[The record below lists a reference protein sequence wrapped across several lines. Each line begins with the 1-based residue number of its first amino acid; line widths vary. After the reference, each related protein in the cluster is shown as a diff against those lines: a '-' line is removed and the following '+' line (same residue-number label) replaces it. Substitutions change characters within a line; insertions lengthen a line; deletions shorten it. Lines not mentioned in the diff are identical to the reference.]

1 MKLWDNKN
9 STNQKIIEFTVGN
22 DRSYDLHL
30 IKYDIKA
37 SISHAKMLY
46 KSNLLTEIECNK
58 ILVILK
64 KMLDE
69 ANAGKLKIENEFED
83 MHSKIEFLLI
93 KKLGDT
99 GKKIHT
105 ARSRNDQV
113 LVSIQLY
120 LINELTQIKKEV
132 KSLFDLLIILAK
144 KNKDA
149 IMPGY
154 THMKAAMPSS
164 FGLWFSAFAEI
175 LIDDIISLNSTIK
188 IVNQNTLGSAAG
200 YGTSFNID
208 RNFTTKDL
216 NFLTLKYNSLACQIS
231 RNKIEKNTFDTLG
244 NIAFTLSKISM
255 DICLYSGDEF
265 QFISFPDD
273 ITTGSSI
280 MPHKKNP
287 DVFEIIRGKCNNI
300 QNLSNSISLSSTN
313 LPSGYH
319 RDFQLNKG
327 KIIDAVIE
335 IKECIKILSYCLSK
349 IKVNKKILEKSN
361 YENIFSVELINEMV
375 MQGIPFRD
383 AYLKLKNKL
392 SEGKIKVPK
401 KVNYSHIGSI
411 GNLALDKIKLKMK
424 ENYLIS

>member
-1 MKLWDNKN
+1 MKLWDKN
-9 STNQKIIEFTVGN
+9 NSANEKIIEFTVGDDRLN
-22 DRSYDLHL
+22 DLYL
-30 IKYDIKA
+30 IKYDLKA

-46 KSNLLTEIECNK
+46 KTNLLSEIECNRIIN
-58 ILVILK
+58 ILNE
-64 KMLDE
+64 MLIE
-69 ANAGKLKIENEFED
+69 AESGELKIEKEFED
-83 MHSKIEFLLI
+83 MHSKIEYTLI
-93 KKLGDT
+93 SRLGDI

-120 LINELTQIKKEV
+120 LIDELNNIKTEV
-132 KSLFDLLIILAK
+132 KSLFDILINLAK
-144 KNKDA
+144 KNEKI
-149 IMPGY
+149 IMPGF

-164 FGLWFSAFAEI
+164 FGLWFSAYAET

-208 RNFTTKDL
+208 RDFTTKDL
-216 NFLTLKYNSLACQIS
+216 NFKTLKYNSLACQIS
-231 RNKIEKNTFDTLG
+231 RNKIEKNTFDAIG

-255 DICLYSGDEF
+255 DICLYLGDEF
-265 QFISFPDD
+265 QFISFPEN

-287 DVFEIIRGKCNNI
+287 DVFEIIRGKCNSI
-300 QNLSNSISLSSTN
+300 QNLSNSANLSSTN

-327 KIIDAVIE
+327 KIINAVND
-335 IKECIKILSYCLSK
+335 IKECIQILSYCLSK
-349 IKVNKKILEKSN
+349 ISVNKKILEKSN

-375 MQGIPFRD
+375 LKGMPFRD
-383 AYLKLKNKL
+383 AYLELKSKLK
-392 SEGKIKVPK
+392 SGDIKFPK
-401 KVNYSHIGSI
+401 TVNHSHIGSI
-411 GNLALDKIKLKMK
+411 GNLALDKIVLKMK
-424 ENYLIS
+424 DNY

>member
-1 MKLWDNKN
+1 MKLWDKN
-9 STNQKIIEFTVGN
+9 NSANEKIIEFTVGDDRLN
-22 DRSYDLHL
+22 DLYL
-30 IKYDIKA
+30 IKYDLKA

-46 KSNLLTEIECNK
+46 KSNLLSEIECDRIIN
-58 ILVILK
+58 ILNE
-64 KMLDE
+64 MLIE
-69 ANAGKLKIENEFED
+69 AESGELKIEKEFED
-83 MHSKIEFLLI
+83 MHSKIEYTLI
-93 KKLGDT
+93 SRLGDI

-120 LINELTQIKKEV
+120 LIDELNNIKTEV
-132 KSLFDLLIILAK
+132 KSLFDLLIKLAN
-144 KNKDA
+144 KNKDI

-164 FGLWFSAFAEI
+164 FGLWFSAYAET
-175 LIDDIISLNSTIK
+175 LIDDIISLNSSIE

-208 RNFTTKDL
+208 RDFTTKDL
-216 NFLTLKYNSLACQIS
+216 NFKTLKYNSLACQIS
-231 RNKIEKNTFDTLG
+231 RNKIEKNTFDAIG

-265 QFISFPDD
+265 QFISFPEN

-287 DVFEIIRGKCNNI
+287 DVFEIIRGKCNSI
-300 QNLSNSISLSSTN
+300 QNLSNSVNLSSTN

-327 KIIDAVIE
+327 KIINAVND
-335 IKECIKILSYCLSK
+335 IKECIQILSYCLSM
-349 IKVNKKILEKSN
+349 ISVNKKILQKSN

-375 MQGIPFRD
+375 LKGMPFRD
-383 AYLKLKNKL
+383 AYLELKSKLK
-392 SEGKIKVPK
+392 SGEIKFPK
-401 KVNYSHIGSI
+401 TVNHSHIGSI
-411 GNLALDKIKLKMK
+411 GNLALDKIVLKMK
-424 ENYLIS
+424 DYY

>member
-1 MKLWDNKN
+1 MKLWDKHNLSN
-9 STNQKIIEFTVGN
+9 EKIIEFTVGD
-22 DRSYDLHL
+22 DRSNDLHL

-46 KSNLLTEIECNK
+46 KSNILTEIECNK
-58 ILVILK
+58 ITTILSE
-64 KMLDE
+64 MLNE
-69 ANAGKLKIENEFED
+69 AEAGKLKIEKEFED
-83 MHSKIEFLLI
+83 MHSKIEYLLT
-93 KKLGDT
+93 KKLGDI

-120 LINELTQIKKEV
+120 LIDELNCIKTEI
-132 KSLFDLLIILAK
+132 KSLFDLLIDLAK
-144 KNKDA
+144 KNKDF

-164 FGLWFSAFAEI
+164 FGLWFSAYAET

-188 IVNQNTLGSAAG
+188 IVDQNTLGSAAG
-200 YGTSFNID
+200 YGTSFKID
-208 RNFTTKDL
+208 RYFTTQDL
-216 NFLTLKYNSLACQIS
+216 NFKTLKYNSLACQIS
-231 RNKIEKNTFDTLG
+231 RNKIEKNTFDAIG

-265 QFISFPDD
+265 EFISFPEN

-300 QNLSNSISLSSTN
+300 QNLSNSVSLSSTN

-327 KIIDAVIE
+327 KIINAVNE
-335 IKECIKILSYCLSK
+335 IRECIEILSYCLSK
-349 IKVNKKILEKSN
+349 IIVNKKILEKSN

-375 MQGIPFRD
+375 LKGIPFRD
-383 AYLKLKNKL
+383 AYNKLKNKL
-392 SEGKIKVPK
+392 SLGKIKFTK
-401 KVNYSHIGSI
+401 KINHSHIGSV
-411 GNLALDKIKLKMK
+411 GNLALDKIVQKMK
-424 ENYLIS
+424 DNY

>member
-58 ILVILK
+58 ILDILK

-83 MHSKIEFLLI
+83 MHSKIEYLLI

-392 SEGKIKVPK
+392 SEEKINVPK

-424 ENYLIS
+424 ENY

>member
-1 MKLWDNKN
+1 MKLWDKN
-9 STNQKIIEFTVGN
+9 NSANEKIIEFTVGDDRLN
-22 DRSYDLHL
+22 DLYL
-30 IKYDIKA
+30 IKYDLKA

-46 KSNLLTEIECNK
+46 KTNLLSEIECDRIIN
-58 ILVILK
+58 ILNE
-64 KMLDE
+64 MLIE
-69 ANAGKLKIENEFED
+69 AESGELKIEKEFED
-83 MHSKIEFLLI
+83 MHSKIEYTLI
-93 KKLGDT
+93 SKLGDI

-120 LINELTQIKKEV
+120 LIDELNNIKTEV
-132 KSLFDLLIILAK
+132 KSLFDLLINLAK
-144 KNKDA
+144 KNEKI

-164 FGLWFSAFAEI
+164 FGLWFSAYAET

-208 RNFTTKDL
+208 RDFTTKDL
-216 NFLTLKYNSLACQIS
+216 NFKTLKYNSLACQIS
-231 RNKIEKNTFDTLG
+231 RNKIEKNTFDAIG

-255 DICLYSGDEF
+255 DICLYLGDEF
-265 QFISFPDD
+265 QFISFPEN

-287 DVFEIIRGKCNNI
+287 DVFEIIRGKCNSI
-300 QNLSNSISLSSTN
+300 QNLSNSASLSSTN

-319 RDFQLNKG
+319 RDSQLNKG
-327 KIIDAVIE
+327 KIINAVND
-335 IKECIKILSYCLSK
+335 IKECIQILSYCLSK
-349 IKVNKKILEKSN
+349 VSINKKILEKSN

-375 MQGIPFRD
+375 LKGIPFRD
-383 AYLKLKNKL
+383 AYLELKSKL
-392 SEGKIKVPK
+392 STGEIKFPK
-401 KVNYSHIGSI
+401 TVNHSHIGSI
-411 GNLALDKIKLKMK
+411 GNLALDKIVLKMK
-424 ENYLIS
+424 DNY

>member
-1 MKLWDNKN
+1 MKLWDKN
-9 STNQKIIEFTVGN
+9 NSVNEKIIEFTIGHDRLN
-22 DRSYDLHL
+22 DMHL
-30 IKYDIKA
+30 IKYDLKA

-46 KSNLLTEIECNK
+46 KSNLLSEIEWDRIIN
-58 ILVILK
+58 ILNE
-64 KMLDE
+64 MLIE
-69 ANAGKLKIENEFED
+69 AESGELKIEKEFED
-83 MHSKIEFLLI
+83 MHSKIEYTLI
-93 KKLGDT
+93 SRLGDI

-120 LINELTQIKKEV
+120 LIDELNNIKTEV
-132 KSLFDLLIILAK
+132 KSLFDLLIKLAN
-144 KNKDA
+144 KNKDI

-164 FGLWFSAFAEI
+164 FGLWFSAYAET
-175 LIDDIISLNSTIK
+175 LIDDIISLNSSIE

-208 RNFTTKDL
+208 RDFTTKDL
-216 NFLTLKYNSLACQIS
+216 NFKTLKYNSLACQIS
-231 RNKIEKNTFDTLG
+231 RNKIEKNTFDAIG

-265 QFISFPDD
+265 QFISFPEN

-287 DVFEIIRGKCNNI
+287 DVFEIIRGKCNSI
-300 QNLSNSISLSSTN
+300 QNLSNSVNLSSTN

-327 KIIDAVIE
+327 KIINAVND
-335 IKECIKILSYCLSK
+335 IKECIQILSYCLSM
-349 IKVNKKILEKSN
+349 ISVNKKILQKSN

-375 MQGIPFRD
+375 LKGMPFRD
-383 AYLKLKNKL
+383 AYLELKSKLK
-392 SEGKIKVPK
+392 SGEIKFPK
-401 KVNYSHIGSI
+401 TVNHSHIGSI
-411 GNLALDKIKLKMK
+411 GNLALDKIVLKMK
-424 ENYLIS
+424 DYY

>member
-1 MKLWDNKN
+1 MKLWDKN
-9 STNQKIIEFTVGN
+9 NSANEKIIEFTVGDDRLN
-22 DRSYDLHL
+22 DLYL
-30 IKYDIKA
+30 IKYDLKA

-46 KSNLLTEIECNK
+46 KTNLLSEIECDRIIN
-58 ILVILK
+58 ILNE
-64 KMLDE
+64 MLFE
-69 ANAGKLKIENEFED
+69 AESGELKIEKEFED
-83 MHSKIEFLLI
+83 MHSKIEYTLI
-93 KKLGDT
+93 SRLGDI

-120 LINELTQIKKEV
+120 LIDELNNIKTEV
-132 KSLFDLLIILAK
+132 KSLFDLLINLAK
-144 KNKDA
+144 KNEKI

-164 FGLWFSAFAEI
+164 FGLWFSAYAET
-175 LIDDIISLNSTIK
+175 LIDDIVSLNSTIK

-208 RNFTTKDL
+208 RDFTTKDL
-216 NFLTLKYNSLACQIS
+216 NFKTLKYNSLACQIS
-231 RNKIEKNTFDTLG
+231 RNKIEKNTFDAIG

-255 DICLYSGDEF
+255 DICLYLGDEF
-265 QFISFPDD
+265 QFISFPEN

-287 DVFEIIRGKCNNI
+287 DVFEIIRGKCNSI
-300 QNLSNSISLSSTN
+300 QNLSNSANLSSTN

-327 KIIDAVIE
+327 KIINAVND
-335 IKECIKILSYCLSK
+335 IKECIQILSYCLSK
-349 IKVNKKILEKSN
+349 ISVNKKILEKSN

-375 MQGIPFRD
+375 LKGMPFRD
-383 AYLKLKNKL
+383 AYLELKSKL
-392 SEGKIKVPK
+392 STGEIKFPK
-401 KVNYSHIGSI
+401 TVNHSHIGSI
-411 GNLALDKIKLKMK
+411 GNLALDKIILKMK
-424 ENYLIS
+424 DNY

>member
-37 SISHAKMLY
+37 SITHAKMLY

-58 ILVILK
+58 ILDILK

-300 QNLSNSISLSSTN
+300 QNLSNSVSLSSTN

-392 SEGKIKVPK
+392 SEGKIKVSK

-424 ENYLIS
+424 ENY

>member
-1 MKLWDNKN
+1 MKLWDKN
-9 STNQKIIEFTVGN
+9 NSANEKIIEFTVGDDRLN
-22 DRSYDLHL
+22 DLYL
-30 IKYDIKA
+30 IKYDLKA

-46 KSNLLTEIECNK
+46 KTNLLSEIECDRIIN
-58 ILVILK
+58 ILNE
-64 KMLDE
+64 MLFE
-69 ANAGKLKIENEFED
+69 AESGELKIEKEFED
-83 MHSKIEFLLI
+83 MHSKIEYTLI
-93 KKLGDT
+93 SRLGDI

-120 LINELTQIKKEV
+120 LIDELNNIKTEV
-132 KSLFDLLIILAK
+132 KSLFDLLINLAK
-144 KNKDA
+144 KNEKI

-164 FGLWFSAFAEI
+164 FGLWFSAYAET

-208 RNFTTKDL
+208 RDFTTKDL
-216 NFLTLKYNSLACQIS
+216 NFKTLKYNSLACQIS
-231 RNKIEKNTFDTLG
+231 RNKIEKNTFDAIG

-255 DICLYSGDEF
+255 DICLYLGDEF
-265 QFISFPDD
+265 QFISFPEN

-287 DVFEIIRGKCNNI
+287 DVFEIIRGKCNSI
-300 QNLSNSISLSSTN
+300 QNLSNSANLSSTN

-327 KIIDAVIE
+327 KIINAVND
-335 IKECIKILSYCLSK
+335 IKECIQILSYCLSK
-349 IKVNKKILEKSN
+349 ISVNKKILEKSN

-375 MQGIPFRD
+375 LKGMPFRD
-383 AYLKLKNKL
+383 AYLELKSKLK
-392 SEGKIKVPK
+392 SGEIKFPK
-401 KVNYSHIGSI
+401 TVNHSHIGSI
-411 GNLALDKIKLKMK
+411 GNLALDKIVLKMK
-424 ENYLIS
+424 VNY

>member
-1 MKLWDNKN
+1 MKLWDKN
-9 STNQKIIEFTVGN
+9 NSANEKIIEFTVGDDRLN
-22 DRSYDLHL
+22 DLYL
-30 IKYDIKA
+30 IKYDLKA

-46 KSNLLTEIECNK
+46 KTNLLSEIECDRIIN
-58 ILVILK
+58 ILNE
-64 KMLDE
+64 MLIE
-69 ANAGKLKIENEFED
+69 AESGELKIEKEFED
-83 MHSKIEFLLI
+83 MHSKIEYTLI
-93 KKLGDT
+93 SKLGDI

-120 LINELTQIKKEV
+120 LIDELNNIKTEV
-132 KSLFDLLIILAK
+132 KSLFDLLINLAK
-144 KNKDA
+144 KNEKI

-164 FGLWFSAFAEI
+164 FGLWFSAYAET

-208 RNFTTKDL
+208 RDFTTKDL
-216 NFLTLKYNSLACQIS
+216 NFKTLKYNSLACQIS
-231 RNKIEKNTFDTLG
+231 RNKIEKNTFDAIG

-255 DICLYSGDEF
+255 DICLYLGDEF
-265 QFISFPDD
+265 QFISFPEN

-287 DVFEIIRGKCNNI
+287 DVFEIIRGKCNSI
-300 QNLSNSISLSSTN
+300 QNLSNSVNLSSTN

-327 KIIDAVIE
+327 KIINAVND
-335 IKECIKILSYCLSK
+335 IKECIQILSYCLSK
-349 IKVNKKILEKSN
+349 ISVNKKILEKSN
-361 YENIFSVELINEMV
+361 YENIFSVELIDEMV
-375 MQGIPFRD
+375 LKGMPFRD
-383 AYLKLKNKL
+383 AYLELKSKLK
-392 SEGKIKVPK
+392 SGEIKFPK
-401 KVNYSHIGSI
+401 TVNHSHIGSI
-411 GNLALDKIKLKMK
+411 GNLALDKIVLKMK
-424 ENYLIS
+424 DNY

>member
-1 MKLWDNKN
+1 MKLWDKN
-9 STNQKIIEFTVGN
+9 NSANEKIIEFTVGDDRLN
-22 DRSYDLHL
+22 DLYL
-30 IKYDIKA
+30 IKYDLKA

-46 KSNLLTEIECNK
+46 KTNLLSEIECDRIIN
-58 ILVILK
+58 ILNE
-64 KMLDE
+64 MLIE
-69 ANAGKLKIENEFED
+69 AESGELKIEKEFED
-83 MHSKIEFLLI
+83 MHSKIEYTLI
-93 KKLGDT
+93 SRLGDI

-120 LINELTQIKKEV
+120 LIDELNNIKTEV
-132 KSLFDLLIILAK
+132 KSLFDLLINLAK
-144 KNKDA
+144 KNKKI

-154 THMKAAMPSS
+154 THMRAAMPSS
-164 FGLWFSAFAEI
+164 FGLWFSAYAET

-208 RNFTTKDL
+208 RDFTTKDL
-216 NFLTLKYNSLACQIS
+216 NFKTLKYNSLACQIS
-231 RNKIEKNTFDTLG
+231 RNKIEKNTFDAIG

-265 QFISFPDD
+265 QFISFPEN

-287 DVFEIIRGKCNNI
+287 DVFEIIRGKCNSI
-300 QNLSNSISLSSTN
+300 QNLSNSAYLSSTN

-327 KIIDAVIE
+327 KIINAVND
-335 IKECIKILSYCLSK
+335 IKECIQILSYCLSK
-349 IKVNKKILEKSN
+349 ISVNKKILEKSN

-375 MQGIPFRD
+375 LKGMPFRD
-383 AYLKLKNKL
+383 AYLELKSKLK
-392 SEGKIKVPK
+392 SGEIKFPK
-401 KVNYSHIGSI
+401 SVNHSHIGSI
-411 GNLALDKIKLKMK
+411 GDLALDKIVLKMK
-424 ENYLIS
+424 DNY

>member
-1 MKLWDNKN
+1 MKLWDKN
-9 STNQKIIEFTVGN
+9 NSANEKIIEFTVGDDRLN
-22 DRSYDLHL
+22 DLYL
-30 IKYDIKA
+30 IKYDLKA

-46 KSNLLTEIECNK
+46 KTNLLSEIECDRIIN
-58 ILVILK
+58 ILNE
-64 KMLDE
+64 MLIE
-69 ANAGKLKIENEFED
+69 FESGELKIEKEFED
-83 MHSKIEFLLI
+83 MHSKIEYTLI
-93 KKLGDT
+93 SRLGDI

-120 LINELTQIKKEV
+120 LIDELNNIKTEV
-132 KSLFDLLIILAK
+132 KSLFDLLINLAK
-144 KNKDA
+144 KNEKI

-164 FGLWFSAFAEI
+164 FGLWFSAYAET

-208 RNFTTKDL
+208 RDFTTKDL
-216 NFLTLKYNSLACQIS
+216 NFKTLKYNSLACQIS
-231 RNKIEKNTFDTLG
+231 RNKIEKNTFDAIG

-255 DICLYSGDEF
+255 DICLYLGDEF
-265 QFISFPDD
+265 QFISFPEN

-287 DVFEIIRGKCNNI
+287 DVFEIIRGKCNSI
-300 QNLSNSISLSSTN
+300 QNLSNSANLSSTN

-327 KIIDAVIE
+327 KIINAVND
-335 IKECIKILSYCLSK
+335 IKECIQILSYCLSK
-349 IKVNKKILEKSN
+349 ISVNKKILEKSN

-375 MQGIPFRD
+375 LKGMPFRD
-383 AYLKLKNKL
+383 AYLELKSKLK
-392 SEGKIKVPK
+392 SGEIKFPK
-401 KVNYSHIGSI
+401 TVNHSHIGSI
-411 GNLALDKIKLKMK
+411 GNLALDKIVLKMK
-424 ENYLIS
+424 DNY

>member
-1 MKLWDNKN
+1 MKLWDKN
-9 STNQKIIEFTVGN
+9 NSANEKIIEFTVGDDRLN
-22 DRSYDLHL
+22 DLYL
-30 IKYDIKA
+30 IKYDLKA

-46 KSNLLTEIECNK
+46 KTNLLSEIECDRIIN
-58 ILVILK
+58 ILNE
-64 KMLDE
+64 MLNE
-69 ANAGKLKIENEFED
+69 AESGELKIEKEFED
-83 MHSKIEFLLI
+83 MHSKIEYTLI
-93 KKLGDT
+93 SRLGDI

-120 LINELTQIKKEV
+120 LIDELNNIKTEV
-132 KSLFDLLIILAK
+132 KSLFELLINLAK
-144 KNKDA
+144 KNEKI

-164 FGLWFSAFAEI
+164 FGLWFSAYAET

-208 RNFTTKDL
+208 RDFTTKDL
-216 NFLTLKYNSLACQIS
+216 NFKTLKYNSLACQIS
-231 RNKIEKNTFDTLG
+231 RNKIEKNTFDAIG

-255 DICLYSGDEF
+255 DICLYLGDEF
-265 QFISFPDD
+265 QFISFPEN

-287 DVFEIIRGKCNNI
+287 DVFEIIRGKCNSI
-300 QNLSNSISLSSTN
+300 QNLSNSANLSSTN

-327 KIIDAVIE
+327 KIINAVND
-335 IKECIKILSYCLSK
+335 IKECIQILSYCLSK
-349 IKVNKKILEKSN
+349 ISVNKKILEKSN

-375 MQGIPFRD
+375 LKGMPFRD
-383 AYLKLKNKL
+383 AYLELKSKLKSGELKF
-392 SEGKIKVPK
+392 PK
-401 KVNYSHIGSI
+401 TVNHSHIGSI
-411 GNLALDKIKLKMK
+411 GNLALDKIVLKMK
-424 ENYLIS
+424 DNY

>member
-1 MKLWDNKN
+1 MKLWDKN
-9 STNQKIIEFTVGN
+9 NSANEKIIEFTVGDDRLN
-22 DRSYDLHL
+22 DLYL
-30 IKYDIKA
+30 IKYDLKA

-46 KSNLLTEIECNK
+46 KSNLLSEIECDRIIN
-58 ILVILK
+58 ILNE
-64 KMLDE
+64 MLIE
-69 ANAGKLKIENEFED
+69 AESGELKIEKEFED
-83 MHSKIEFLLI
+83 MHSKIEYTLI
-93 KKLGDT
+93 SKLGDI

-120 LINELTQIKKEV
+120 LIDELNNIKTEV
-132 KSLFDLLIILAK
+132 KSLFDLLINLAK
-144 KNKDA
+144 KNEKI

-164 FGLWFSAFAEI
+164 FGLWFSAYAET
-175 LIDDIISLNSTIK
+175 LIDDIISLNSPIE

-208 RNFTTKDL
+208 RDFTTKDL
-216 NFLTLKYNSLACQIS
+216 NFKTLKYNSLACQIS
-231 RNKIEKNTFDTLG
+231 RNKIEKNTFDAIG

-265 QFISFPDD
+265 QFISFPEN

-287 DVFEIIRGKCNNI
+287 DVFEIIRGKCNSI
-300 QNLSNSISLSSTN
+300 QNLSNSVNLSSTN

-327 KIIDAVIE
+327 KIINAVND
-335 IKECIKILSYCLSK
+335 IKECIQILSYCLSM
-349 IKVNKKILEKSN
+349 ISVNKKILQKSN

-375 MQGIPFRD
+375 LKGMPFRD
-383 AYLKLKNKL
+383 AYLELKSKLK
-392 SEGKIKVPK
+392 SGEIKFPK
-401 KVNYSHIGSI
+401 TVNHSHIGSI
-411 GNLALDKIKLKMK
+411 GNLALDKIVLKMK
-424 ENYLIS
+424 DYY

>member
-1 MKLWDNKN
+1 MKLWDKN
-9 STNQKIIEFTVGN
+9 NSANEKIIEFTVGDDRLN
-22 DRSYDLHL
+22 DLYL
-30 IKYDIKA
+30 IKYDLKA

-46 KSNLLTEIECNK
+46 KTNLLSEIECDRIIN
-58 ILVILK
+58 ILNE
-64 KMLDE
+64 MLFE
-69 ANAGKLKIENEFED
+69 AESGELKIEKEFED
-83 MHSKIEFLLI
+83 MHSKIEYTLI
-93 KKLGDT
+93 SRLGDI

-120 LINELTQIKKEV
+120 LIDELNNIKTEV
-132 KSLFDLLIILAK
+132 KSLFDLLINLAK
-144 KNKDA
+144 KNEKI

-164 FGLWFSAFAEI
+164 FGLWFSAYAET
-175 LIDDIISLNSTIK
+175 LIDDIVSLNSTIK

-208 RNFTTKDL
+208 RDFTTKDL
-216 NFLTLKYNSLACQIS
+216 NFKTLKYNSLACQIS
-231 RNKIEKNTFDTLG
+231 RNKIEKNTFDAIG

-255 DICLYSGDEF
+255 DICLYLGDEF
-265 QFISFPDD
+265 QFISFPEN

-287 DVFEIIRGKCNNI
+287 DVFEIIRGKCNSI
-300 QNLSNSISLSSTN
+300 QNLSNSANLSSTN

-327 KIIDAVIE
+327 KIINAVND
-335 IKECIKILSYCLSK
+335 IKECIQILSYCLSK
-349 IKVNKKILEKSN
+349 ISVNKKILEKSN

-375 MQGIPFRD
+375 LKGMPFRD
-383 AYLKLKNKL
+383 AYLELKSKLK
-392 SEGKIKVPK
+392 SGEIKFPK
-401 KVNYSHIGSI
+401 KANHSHIGSI
-411 GNLALDKIKLKMK
+411 GNLALDKIVLKMK
-424 ENYLIS
+424 DNY

>member
-1 MKLWDNKN
+1 MKLWDKN
-9 STNQKIIEFTVGN
+9 NSANEKIIEFTVGDDRLN
-22 DRSYDLHL
+22 DLYL
-30 IKYDIKA
+30 IKYDLKA

-46 KSNLLTEIECNK
+46 KTNILSEIECDRIIN
-58 ILVILK
+58 ILNE
-64 KMLDE
+64 MLIE
-69 ANAGKLKIENEFED
+69 AESGELKIEKEFED
-83 MHSKIEFLLI
+83 MHSKIEYTLI
-93 KKLGDT
+93 SRLGDI

-120 LINELTQIKKEV
+120 LIDELNNIKTEV
-132 KSLFDLLIILAK
+132 KSLFDLLINLAK
-144 KNKDA
+144 KNKKI

-164 FGLWFSAFAEI
+164 FGLWFSAYAET

-208 RNFTTKDL
+208 RDFTTKDL
-216 NFLTLKYNSLACQIS
+216 NFKTLKYNSLACQIS
-231 RNKIEKNTFDTLG
+231 RNKIEKNTFDAIG

-265 QFISFPDD
+265 QFISFPEN

-287 DVFEIIRGKCNNI
+287 DVFEIIRGKCNSI
-300 QNLSNSISLSSTN
+300 QNLSNSVNLSSTN

-327 KIIDAVIE
+327 KIINAVND
-335 IKECIKILSYCLSK
+335 IKECIQILSYCLSM
-349 IKVNKKILEKSN
+349 ISVNKKILQKSN

-375 MQGIPFRD
+375 LKGMPFRD
-383 AYLKLKNKL
+383 AYLELKSKLK
-392 SEGKIKVPK
+392 SGEIKFPK
-401 KVNYSHIGSI
+401 TVNHSHIGSI
-411 GNLALDKIKLKMK
+411 GNLALDKIVLKMK
-424 ENYLIS
+424 DNY

>member
-1 MKLWDNKN
+1 MKLWDKN
-9 STNQKIIEFTVGN
+9 NSGNEKIIEFTIGHDRLN
-22 DRSYDLHL
+22 DMHL
-30 IKYDIKA
+30 IKYDLKA

-46 KSNLLTEIECNK
+46 KSNLLSEIECDRIIN
-58 ILVILK
+58 ILNE
-64 KMLDE
+64 MLIE
-69 ANAGKLKIENEFED
+69 AESGELKIEKEFED
-83 MHSKIEFLLI
+83 MHSKIEYTLI
-93 KKLGDT
+93 SRLGDI

-120 LINELTQIKKEV
+120 LIDELNNIKTEV
-132 KSLFDLLIILAK
+132 KSLFDLLIKLAN
-144 KNKDA
+144 KNKDI

-164 FGLWFSAFAEI
+164 FGLWFSAYAET
-175 LIDDIISLNSTIK
+175 LIDDIISLNSSIE

-208 RNFTTKDL
+208 RDFTTKDL
-216 NFLTLKYNSLACQIS
+216 NFKTLKYNSLACQIS
-231 RNKIEKNTFDTLG
+231 RNKIEKNTFDAIG

-265 QFISFPDD
+265 QFISFPEN

-287 DVFEIIRGKCNNI
+287 DVFEIIRGKCNSI
-300 QNLSNSISLSSTN
+300 QNLSNSASLSSTN

-327 KIIDAVIE
+327 KIISAVND
-335 IKECIKILSYCLSK
+335 IKECIQILSYCLSQ
-349 IKVNKKILEKSN
+349 ISVNRKILEKSN

-375 MQGIPFRD
+375 LKGMPFRD
-383 AYLKLKNKL
+383 AYLELKSKL
-392 SEGKIKVPK
+392 SSGEIKFPK
-401 KVNYSHIGSI
+401 TVNHSHIGSI
-411 GNLALDKIKLKMK
+411 GNLALDKIVLKMK
-424 ENYLIS
+424 DKY

>member
-1 MKLWDNKN
+1 MKLWDKN
-9 STNQKIIEFTVGN
+9 NSANEKIIEFTVGDDRLN
-22 DRSYDLHL
+22 DLYL
-30 IKYDIKA
+30 IKYDLKA

-46 KSNLLTEIECNK
+46 KTNLLSEIECDRIIN
-58 ILVILK
+58 ILNE
-64 KMLDE
+64 MLIE
-69 ANAGKLKIENEFED
+69 AESGELKIEKEFED
-83 MHSKIEFLLI
+83 MHSKIEYTLI
-93 KKLGDT
+93 TRLGDI

-120 LINELTQIKKEV
+120 LIDELNNIKTEV
-132 KSLFDLLIILAK
+132 KSLFDLLINLAK
-144 KNKDA
+144 KNEKI

-164 FGLWFSAFAEI
+164 FGLWFSAYAET

-208 RNFTTKDL
+208 RDFTTKDL
-216 NFLTLKYNSLACQIS
+216 NFKTLKYNSLACQIS
-231 RNKIEKNTFDTLG
+231 RNKIEKNTFDAIG

-255 DICLYSGDEF
+255 DICLYLGDEF
-265 QFISFPDD
+265 QFISFPEN

-287 DVFEIIRGKCNNI
+287 DVFEIIRGKCNSI
-300 QNLSNSISLSSTN
+300 QNLSNSANLSSTN

-327 KIIDAVIE
+327 KIINAVND
-335 IKECIKILSYCLSK
+335 IKECIQILSYCLSK
-349 IKVNKKILEKSN
+349 RSVNKKILEKSN

-375 MQGIPFRD
+375 LKGMPFRD
-383 AYLKLKNKL
+383 AYLELKSKLK
-392 SEGKIKVPK
+392 SGEIKFPK
-401 KVNYSHIGSI
+401 TVNHSHIGSI
-411 GNLALDKIKLKMK
+411 GNLALDKIVLKMK
-424 ENYLIS
+424 DNY

>member
-1 MKLWDNKN
+1 MKLWDKN
-9 STNQKIIEFTVGN
+9 NSGNEKIIEFTIGHDRLN
-22 DRSYDLHL
+22 DMHL
-30 IKYDIKA
+30 IKYDLKA

-46 KSNLLTEIECNK
+46 KSNLLSEIECDRIIN
-58 ILVILK
+58 ILNE
-64 KMLDE
+64 MLIE
-69 ANAGKLKIENEFED
+69 AESGELKIEKEFED
-83 MHSKIEFLLI
+83 MHSKIEYTLI
-93 KKLGDT
+93 SRLGDI

-120 LINELTQIKKEV
+120 LIDELNNIKTEV
-132 KSLFDLLIILAK
+132 KSLFDLLIKLAN
-144 KNKDA
+144 KNKDI

-164 FGLWFSAFAEI
+164 FGLWFSAYAET
-175 LIDDIISLNSTIK
+175 LIDDIISLNSSIE

-208 RNFTTKDL
+208 RDFTTKDL
-216 NFLTLKYNSLACQIS
+216 NFKTLKYNSLACQIS
-231 RNKIEKNTFDTLG
+231 RNKIEKNTFDAIG

-265 QFISFPDD
+265 QFISFPEN

-287 DVFEIIRGKCNNI
+287 DVFEIIRGKCNSI
-300 QNLSNSISLSSTN
+300 QNLSNSASLSSTN

-327 KIIDAVIE
+327 KIISAVND
-335 IKECIKILSYCLSK
+335 IKECIQILSYCLSQ
-349 IKVNKKILEKSN
+349 ISVNRKILEKSN

-375 MQGIPFRD
+375 LKGMPFRD
-383 AYLKLKNKL
+383 AYLELKSKL
-392 SEGKIKVPK
+392 SSGEIKFPK
-401 KVNYSHIGSI
+401 TVNHSHIGSI
-411 GNLALDKIKLKMK
+411 GNLALDKIVIKMK
-424 ENYLIS
+424 DKY

>member
-1 MKLWDNKN
+1 MKLWDKN
-9 STNQKIIEFTVGN
+9 NSANEKIIEFTVGDDRLN
-22 DRSYDLHL
+22 DLYL
-30 IKYDIKA
+30 IKYDLKA

-46 KSNLLTEIECNK
+46 KTNILSEIECDRIIN
-58 ILVILK
+58 ILNE
-64 KMLDE
+64 MLIE
-69 ANAGKLKIENEFED
+69 AKSGELKIEKEFED
-83 MHSKIEFLLI
+83 MHSKIEYTLI
-93 KKLGDT
+93 SRLGDI

-120 LINELTQIKKEV
+120 LIDELNNIKTEV
-132 KSLFDLLIILAK
+132 KSLFDLLINLAK
-144 KNKDA
+144 KNEKI

-164 FGLWFSAFAEI
+164 FGLWFSAYAET

-208 RNFTTKDL
+208 RDFTTKDL
-216 NFLTLKYNSLACQIS
+216 NFKTLKYNSLACQIS
-231 RNKIEKNTFDTLG
+231 RNKIEKNTFDAIG

-255 DICLYSGDEF
+255 DICLYLGDEF
-265 QFISFPDD
+265 QFISFPET

-287 DVFEIIRGKCNNI
+287 DVFEIIRGKCNSI
-300 QNLSNSISLSSTN
+300 QNLSNSANLSSTN

-327 KIIDAVIE
+327 KIINAVND
-335 IKECIKILSYCLSK
+335 IKECIQILSYCLSK
-349 IKVNKKILEKSN
+349 ISVNKKILEKSN

-375 MQGIPFRD
+375 LKGMPFRD
-383 AYLKLKNKL
+383 AYLELKSKLK
-392 SEGKIKVPK
+392 SGEIKFPK
-401 KVNYSHIGSI
+401 TVNHSHIGSI
-411 GNLALDKIKLKMK
+411 GNLALDKIVLKMK
-424 ENYLIS
+424 DNY

>member
-1 MKLWDNKN
+1 MKLWDKN
-9 STNQKIIEFTVGN
+9 NSANEKIIEFTVGDDRLN
-22 DRSYDLHL
+22 DLYL
-30 IKYDIKA
+30 IKYDLKA

-46 KSNLLTEIECNK
+46 KTNLLSEIECDRIIN
-58 ILVILK
+58 ILNE
-64 KMLDE
+64 MLIE
-69 ANAGKLKIENEFED
+69 AESGELKIEKEFED
-83 MHSKIEFLLI
+83 MHSKIEYTLI
-93 KKLGDT
+93 SKLGDI

-120 LINELTQIKKEV
+120 LIDELNNIKTEV
-132 KSLFDLLIILAK
+132 KSLFDLLINLAK
-144 KNKDA
+144 KNEKI

-164 FGLWFSAFAEI
+164 FGLWFSAYAET

-208 RNFTTKDL
+208 RDFTTKDL
-216 NFLTLKYNSLACQIS
+216 NFKTLKYNSLACQIS
-231 RNKIEKNTFDTLG
+231 RNKIEKNTFDAIG

-255 DICLYSGDEF
+255 DICLYLGDEF
-265 QFISFPDD
+265 QFISFPEN

-287 DVFEIIRGKCNNI
+287 DVFEIIRGKCNSI
-300 QNLSNSISLSSTN
+300 QNLSNTANLSSTN

-327 KIIDAVIE
+327 KIINAVND
-335 IKECIKILSYCLSK
+335 IKECIQILSYCLSK
-349 IKVNKKILEKSN
+349 ISVNKKILEKSN

-375 MQGIPFRD
+375 LKGMPFRD
-383 AYLKLKNKL
+383 AYLELKSKLK
-392 SEGKIKVPK
+392 SGEIKFPK
-401 KVNYSHIGSI
+401 TVNHSHIGSI
-411 GNLALDKIKLKMK
+411 GNLALDKIVLKMK
-424 ENYLIS
+424 DNY

>member
-1 MKLWDNKN
+1 MKLWDKN
-9 STNQKIIEFTVGN
+9 NSANEKIIEFTVGDDRLN
-22 DRSYDLHL
+22 DLYL
-30 IKYDIKA
+30 IKYDLKA

-46 KSNLLTEIECNK
+46 KTNLLSEIECDRIIN
-58 ILVILK
+58 ILNE
-64 KMLDE
+64 MLIE
-69 ANAGKLKIENEFED
+69 AESGELKIEKEFED
-83 MHSKIEFLLI
+83 MHSKIEYTLI
-93 KKLGDT
+93 SRLGDI

-120 LINELTQIKKEV
+120 LIDELNNIKTEV
-132 KSLFDLLIILAK
+132 KSLFDLLINLAK
-144 KNKDA
+144 KNEKI

-164 FGLWFSAFAEI
+164 FGLWFSAYAET

-208 RNFTTKDL
+208 RDFTTKDL
-216 NFLTLKYNSLACQIS
+216 NFKTLKYNSLACQIS
-231 RNKIEKNTFDTLG
+231 RNKIEKNTFDAIG

-255 DICLYSGDEF
+255 DICLYLGDEF
-265 QFISFPDD
+265 QFISFPEN

-287 DVFEIIRGKCNNI
+287 DVFEIIRGKCNSI
-300 QNLSNSISLSSTN
+300 QNLSNTANLSSTN

-327 KIIDAVIE
+327 KIINAVND
-335 IKECIKILSYCLSK
+335 IKECIQILSYCLSK
-349 IKVNKKILEKSN
+349 ISVNKKILEKSN

-375 MQGIPFRD
+375 LKGMPFRD
-383 AYLKLKNKL
+383 AYLELKSKLK
-392 SEGKIKVPK
+392 SGEIKFPK
-401 KVNYSHIGSI
+401 TVNHSHIGSI
-411 GNLALDKIKLKMK
+411 GNLALDKIVLKMK
-424 ENYLIS
+424 DNY

>member
-1 MKLWDNKN
+1 MKLWDKN
-9 STNQKIIEFTVGN
+9 NSANEKIIEFTVGDDRLN
-22 DRSYDLHL
+22 DLYL
-30 IKYDIKA
+30 IKYDLKA

-46 KSNLLTEIECNK
+46 KTNLLSEIECDRIIN
-58 ILVILK
+58 ILNE
-64 KMLDE
+64 MLFE
-69 ANAGKLKIENEFED
+69 AESGELKIEKEFED
-83 MHSKIEFLLI
+83 MHSKIEYTLI
-93 KKLGDT
+93 SRLGDI
-99 GKKIHT
+99 GKKIHI

-120 LINELTQIKKEV
+120 LIDELNNIKTEV
-132 KSLFDLLIILAK
+132 KSLFDLLINLAK
-144 KNKDA
+144 KNEKI

-164 FGLWFSAFAEI
+164 FGLWFSAYAET

-208 RNFTTKDL
+208 RDFTTKDL
-216 NFLTLKYNSLACQIS
+216 NFKTLKYNSLACQIS
-231 RNKIEKNTFDTLG
+231 RNKIEKNTFDAIG

-255 DICLYSGDEF
+255 DICLYLGDEF
-265 QFISFPDD
+265 QFISFPEN

-287 DVFEIIRGKCNNI
+287 DVFEIIRGKCNSI
-300 QNLSNSISLSSTN
+300 QNLSNSANLSSTN

-327 KIIDAVIE
+327 KIINAVND
-335 IKECIKILSYCLSK
+335 IKECIQILSYCLSK
-349 IKVNKKILEKSN
+349 ISVNKKILEKSN

-375 MQGIPFRD
+375 LKGMPFRD
-383 AYLKLKNKL
+383 AYLELKSKLK
-392 SEGKIKVPK
+392 SGEIKFPK
-401 KVNYSHIGSI
+401 TVNHSHIGSI
-411 GNLALDKIKLKMK
+411 GNLALDKIVLKMK
-424 ENYLIS
+424 DNY

>member
-1 MKLWDNKN
+1 MKLWDKN
-9 STNQKIIEFTVGN
+9 NSANEKIIEFTVGDDRLN
-22 DRSYDLHL
+22 DLYL
-30 IKYDIKA
+30 IKYDLKA

-46 KSNLLTEIECNK
+46 KTNLLSEIECDRIIN
-58 ILVILK
+58 ILNE
-64 KMLDE
+64 MLFE
-69 ANAGKLKIENEFED
+69 AESGELKIEKEFED
-83 MHSKIEFLLI
+83 MHSKIEYTLI
-93 KKLGDT
+93 SRLGDI

-120 LINELTQIKKEV
+120 LIDELNNIKTEV
-132 KSLFDLLIILAK
+132 KSLFDLLINLAK
-144 KNKDA
+144 KNEKI

-164 FGLWFSAFAEI
+164 FGLWFSAYAET
-175 LIDDIISLNSTIK
+175 LIDDIVSLNSTIK

-208 RNFTTKDL
+208 RDFTTKDL
-216 NFLTLKYNSLACQIS
+216 NFKTLKYNSLACQIS
-231 RNKIEKNTFDTLG
+231 RNKIEKNTFDAIG

-255 DICLYSGDEF
+255 DICLYLGDEF
-265 QFISFPDD
+265 QFISFPEN

-287 DVFEIIRGKCNNI
+287 DVFEIIRGKCNSI
-300 QNLSNSISLSSTN
+300 QNLSNTANLSSTN

-327 KIIDAVIE
+327 KIINAVND
-335 IKECIKILSYCLSK
+335 IKECIQILSYCLSK
-349 IKVNKKILEKSN
+349 ISVNKKILEKSN

-375 MQGIPFRD
+375 LKGMPFRD
-383 AYLKLKNKL
+383 AYLELKSKLK
-392 SEGKIKVPK
+392 SGEIKFPK
-401 KVNYSHIGSI
+401 TVNHSHIGSI
-411 GNLALDKIKLKMK
+411 GNLALDKIVLKMK
-424 ENYLIS
+424 DNY

>member
-1 MKLWDNKN
+1 MKLWDKYN
-9 STNQKIIEFTVGN
+9 SANEKIIEFTVGDDRLN
-22 DRSYDLHL
+22 DLYL
-30 IKYDIKA
+30 IKYDLKA

-46 KSNLLTEIECNK
+46 KTNILSEIECDRIIN
-58 ILVILK
+58 ILNE
-64 KMLDE
+64 MLIE
-69 ANAGKLKIENEFED
+69 AESGELKIEKEFED
-83 MHSKIEFLLI
+83 MHSKIEYTLI
-93 KKLGDT
+93 SRLGDI

-120 LINELTQIKKEV
+120 LIDELNNIKTEV
-132 KSLFDLLIILAK
+132 KSLFDLLINLAK
-144 KNKDA
+144 KNEKI

-164 FGLWFSAFAEI
+164 FGLWFSAYAET

-208 RNFTTKDL
+208 RDFTTKDL
-216 NFLTLKYNSLACQIS
+216 NFKTLKYNSLACQIS
-231 RNKIEKNTFDTLG
+231 RNKIEKNTFDAIG

-255 DICLYSGDEF
+255 DICLYLGDEF
-265 QFISFPDD
+265 QFISFPEN

-287 DVFEIIRGKCNNI
+287 DVFEIIRGKCNSI
-300 QNLSNSISLSSTN
+300 QNLSNSANLSSTN

-327 KIIDAVIE
+327 KIINAVND
-335 IKECIKILSYCLSK
+335 IKECIQILSYCLSK
-349 IKVNKKILEKSN
+349 ISVNKKILEKSN

-375 MQGIPFRD
+375 LKGMPFRD
-383 AYLKLKNKL
+383 AYLELKSKLK
-392 SEGKIKVPK
+392 SGEIKFPK
-401 KVNYSHIGSI
+401 TVKHSHIGSI
-411 GNLALDKIKLKMK
+411 GNLALDKIVLKMK
-424 ENYLIS
+424 DNY

>member
-1 MKLWDNKN
+1 MKLWDKN
-9 STNQKIIEFTVGN
+9 NSGNEKIIEFTIGHDRLN
-22 DRSYDLHL
+22 DMHL
-30 IKYDIKA
+30 IKYDLKA

-46 KSNLLTEIECNK
+46 KSNLLSEIECDRIIN
-58 ILVILK
+58 ILNE
-64 KMLDE
+64 MLIE
-69 ANAGKLKIENEFED
+69 AESGELKIEKEFED
-83 MHSKIEFLLI
+83 MHSKIEYTLI
-93 KKLGDT
+93 SRLGDI

-120 LINELTQIKKEV
+120 LIDELNNIKTEV
-132 KSLFDLLIILAK
+132 KSLFDLLIKLAN
-144 KNKDA
+144 KNKDI

-164 FGLWFSAFAEI
+164 FGLWFSAYAET
-175 LIDDIISLNSTIK
+175 LIDDIISLNSSIV

-208 RNFTTKDL
+208 RDFTTKDL
-216 NFLTLKYNSLACQIS
+216 NFKTLKYNSLACQIS
-231 RNKIEKNTFDTLG
+231 RNKIEKNTFDAIG

-265 QFISFPDD
+265 QFISFPEN

-287 DVFEIIRGKCNNI
+287 DVFEIIRGKCNGI
-300 QNLSNSISLSSTN
+300 QNLSNSVNLSSTN

-327 KIIDAVIE
+327 KIINAVND
-335 IKECIKILSYCLSK
+335 IKECIQILSYCLSM
-349 IKVNKKILEKSN
+349 ISVNKKILQKSN

-375 MQGIPFRD
+375 LKGMPFRD
-383 AYLKLKNKL
+383 AYLELKSKLK
-392 SEGKIKVPK
+392 SGEIKFPK
-401 KVNYSHIGSI
+401 TVNHSHIGSI
-411 GNLALDKIKLKMK
+411 GNLALDKIVLKMK
-424 ENYLIS
+424 DYY

>member
-1 MKLWDNKN
+1 MKLWDKN
-9 STNQKIIEFTVGN
+9 NSANEKIIEFTVGDDRLN
-22 DRSYDLHL
+22 DLYL
-30 IKYDIKA
+30 IKYDLKA

-46 KSNLLTEIECNK
+46 KTNLLSEIECDK
-58 ILVILK
+58 IINILNE
-64 KMLDE
+64 MLIE
-69 ANAGKLKIENEFED
+69 AESGELKIEKEFED
-83 MHSKIEFLLI
+83 MHSKIEYTLI
-93 KKLGDT
+93 SKLGDI

-120 LINELTQIKKEV
+120 LIDELNNIKTEV
-132 KSLFDLLIILAK
+132 KSLFDLLINLAK
-144 KNKDA
+144 KNKKI

-164 FGLWFSAFAEI
+164 FGLWFSAYAET

-208 RNFTTKDL
+208 RDFTTKDL
-216 NFLTLKYNSLACQIS
+216 NFKTLKYNSLACQIS
-231 RNKIEKNTFDTLG
+231 RNKIEKNTFDAIG

-255 DICLYSGDEF
+255 DICLYLGDEF
-265 QFISFPDD
+265 QFISFPEN

-287 DVFEIIRGKCNNI
+287 DVFEIIRGKCNSI
-300 QNLSNSISLSSTN
+300 QNLSNSAYLSSTN

-327 KIIDAVIE
+327 KIINAVND
-335 IKECIKILSYCLSK
+335 IKECIQILSYCLSK
-349 IKVNKKILEKSN
+349 ISVNKKILENSN

-375 MQGIPFRD
+375 LKGMPFRD
-383 AYLKLKNKL
+383 AYLELKSKLK
-392 SEGKIKVPK
+392 SGEIKFPK
-401 KVNYSHIGSI
+401 TVNHSHIGSI
-411 GNLALDKIKLKMK
+411 GNLALDKIVLKMK
-424 ENYLIS
+424 DNY

>member
-1 MKLWDNKN
+1 MKLWDKN
-9 STNQKIIEFTVGN
+9 NSANEKIIEFTVGDDRLN
-22 DRSYDLHL
+22 DLYL
-30 IKYDIKA
+30 IKYDLKA

-46 KSNLLTEIECNK
+46 KTNLLSEIECDRIIN
-58 ILVILK
+58 ILNE
-64 KMLDE
+64 MLFE
-69 ANAGKLKIENEFED
+69 AESGELKIEKEFED
-83 MHSKIEFLLI
+83 MHSKIEYTLI
-93 KKLGDT
+93 SRLGDI

-120 LINELTQIKKEV
+120 LIDELNNIKTEV
-132 KSLFDLLIILAK
+132 KSLFDLLINLAK
-144 KNKDA
+144 KNEKI

-164 FGLWFSAFAEI
+164 FGLWFSAYAET

-208 RNFTTKDL
+208 RDFTTKDL
-216 NFLTLKYNSLACQIS
+216 NFKTLKYNSLACQIS
-231 RNKIEKNTFDTLG
+231 RNKIEKNTFDAIG

-255 DICLYSGDEF
+255 DICLYLGDEF
-265 QFISFPDD
+265 QFISFPEN

-287 DVFEIIRGKCNNI
+287 DVFEIIRGKCNSI
-300 QNLSNSISLSSTN
+300 QNLSNSASLSSTN

-327 KIIDAVIE
+327 KIINAVND
-335 IKECIKILSYCLSK
+335 IKECIQILSYCLSK
-349 IKVNKKILEKSN
+349 VSVNKKILEKSN

-375 MQGIPFRD
+375 LKGIPFRD
-383 AYLKLKNKL
+383 AYLELKSKL
-392 SEGKIKVPK
+392 STGEIKFPK
-401 KVNYSHIGSI
+401 TVNHSHIGSI
-411 GNLALDKIKLKMK
+411 GNLALDKIVLKMK
-424 ENYLIS
+424 NNY

>member
-1 MKLWDNKN
+1 MKLWDKN
-9 STNQKIIEFTVGN
+9 NSANEKIIEFTVGDDRLN
-22 DRSYDLHL
+22 DLYL
-30 IKYDIKA
+30 IKYDLKA

-46 KSNLLTEIECNK
+46 KTNLLSEIECDRIIN
-58 ILVILK
+58 ILNE
-64 KMLDE
+64 MLIE
-69 ANAGKLKIENEFED
+69 AESGELKIEKEFED
-83 MHSKIEFLLI
+83 MHSKIEYTLI
-93 KKLGDT
+93 SKLGDI

-120 LINELTQIKKEV
+120 LIDELNNIKTEV
-132 KSLFDLLIILAK
+132 KSLFDLLINLAK
-144 KNKDA
+144 KNEKI

-164 FGLWFSAFAEI
+164 FGLWFSAYAET

-208 RNFTTKDL
+208 RDFTTKDL
-216 NFLTLKYNSLACQIS
+216 NFKTLKYNSLACQIS
-231 RNKIEKNTFDTLG
+231 RNKIEKNTFDAIG

-255 DICLYSGDEF
+255 DICLYLGDEF
-265 QFISFPDD
+265 QFISFPEN

-287 DVFEIIRGKCNNI
+287 DVFEIIRGKCNSI
-300 QNLSNSISLSSTN
+300 QNLSNSANLSSTN

-327 KIIDAVIE
+327 KIINAVNN
-335 IKECIKILSYCLSK
+335 IKECIQILSYCLSK
-349 IKVNKKILEKSN
+349 ISVNKKILEKSN

-375 MQGIPFRD
+375 LKGMPFRD
-383 AYLKLKNKL
+383 AYLELKSKLK
-392 SEGKIKVPK
+392 SGEIKFPK
-401 KVNYSHIGSI
+401 TVKHSHIGSI
-411 GNLALDKIKLKMK
+411 GNLALDKIVLKMK
-424 ENYLIS
+424 DNY

>member
-1 MKLWDNKN
+1 MKLWDNDN
-9 STNQKIIEFTVGN
+9 SVNEKIIEFTVGDDRLN
-22 DRSYDLHL
+22 DLYL

-37 SISHAKMLY
+37 SISHAKMLC
-46 KSNLLTEIECNK
+46 KSNLLSEIECDK
-58 ILVILK
+58 IINILNE
-64 KMLDE
+64 MLNQAE
-69 ANAGKLKIENEFED
+69 AGKLKIEKEFED
-83 MHSKIEFLLI
+83 MHSKIEFILTD
-93 KKLGDT
+93 KLGDI

-120 LINELTQIKKEV
+120 LIDELNSIKTEV
-132 KSLFDLLIILAK
+132 KSLFDLLIKLSK
-144 KNKDA
+144 KNKNI

-154 THMKAAMPSS
+154 THMRAAMPSS
-164 FGLWFSAFAEI
+164 FGLWFSAYAEI
-175 LIDDIISLNSTIK
+175 LIDDVISLNSTIE

-208 RNFTTKDL
+208 RDFTTNDL
-216 NFLTLKYNSLACQIS
+216 NFKILKYNSLACQIS

-255 DICLYSGDEF
+255 DICLYSGEEF
-265 QFISFPDD
+265 QFISFPEN

-287 DVFEIIRGKCNNI
+287 DVFEIIRGKCNSI
-300 QNLSNSISLSSTN
+300 QNLSNSASLSSTN

-327 KIIDAVIE
+327 KIINAVND
-335 IKECIKILSYCLSK
+335 IKECIQILSFCLSK
-349 IKVNKKILEKSN
+349 VSVNRKILEKSN

-375 MQGIPFRD
+375 LKGKPFRD
-383 AYLKLKNKL
+383 AYLELKSKL
-392 SEGKIKVPK
+392 SSGEIKFPK
-401 KVNYSHIGSI
+401 TVNHSHIGSI
-411 GNLALDKIKLKMK
+411 GNLALDKIVIKMK
-424 ENYLIS
+424 DNY

>member
-1 MKLWDNKN
+1 MKLWDKN
-9 STNQKIIEFTVGN
+9 NSANEKIIEFTVGDDRLN
-22 DRSYDLHL
+22 DLYL
-30 IKYDIKA
+30 IKYDLKA

-46 KSNLLTEIECNK
+46 KTNLLSEIECDRIIN
-58 ILVILK
+58 ILNE
-64 KMLDE
+64 MLIE
-69 ANAGKLKIENEFED
+69 AESGELKIEKEFED
-83 MHSKIEFLLI
+83 MHSKIEYTLI
-93 KKLGDT
+93 SRLGDI

-120 LINELTQIKKEV
+120 LIDELNNIKTEV
-132 KSLFDLLIILAK
+132 KSLFDLLINLAK
-144 KNKDA
+144 KNEKI

-164 FGLWFSAFAEI
+164 FGLWFSAYAET
-175 LIDDIISLNSTIK
+175 LIDDIVSLNSTIK

-208 RNFTTKDL
+208 RDFTTKDL
-216 NFLTLKYNSLACQIS
+216 NFKTLKYNSLACQIS
-231 RNKIEKNTFDTLG
+231 RNKIEKNTFDAIG

-255 DICLYSGDEF
+255 DICLYLGDEF
-265 QFISFPDD
+265 QFISFPEN

-287 DVFEIIRGKCNNI
+287 DVFEIIRGKCNSI
-300 QNLSNSISLSSTN
+300 QNLSNSANLSSTN

-327 KIIDAVIE
+327 KIINAVND
-335 IKECIKILSYCLSK
+335 IKECIQILSYCLSK
-349 IKVNKKILEKSN
+349 ISVNKKILEKSN

-375 MQGIPFRD
+375 LKGMPFRD
-383 AYLKLKNKL
+383 AYLELKSKLK
-392 SEGKIKVPK
+392 SGEIKFPK
-401 KVNYSHIGSI
+401 TVNHSHIGSI
-411 GNLALDKIKLKMK
+411 GNLALDKIVLKMK
-424 ENYLIS
+424 DNY

>member
-1 MKLWDNKN
+1 MKLWDKN
-9 STNQKIIEFTVGN
+9 NSANEKIIEFTVGDDRLN
-22 DRSYDLHL
+22 DLYL
-30 IKYDIKA
+30 IKYDLKA

-46 KSNLLTEIECNK
+46 KTNLLSEIECDRIIN
-58 ILVILK
+58 ILNE
-64 KMLDE
+64 MLIE
-69 ANAGKLKIENEFED
+69 AESGELKIEKEFED
-83 MHSKIEFLLI
+83 MHSKIEYTLI
-93 KKLGDT
+93 SRLGDI

-120 LINELTQIKKEV
+120 LIDELNNIKTEV
-132 KSLFDLLIILAK
+132 KSLFDLLINLAK
-144 KNKDA
+144 KNKKI

-154 THMKAAMPSS
+154 THMRAAMPSS
-164 FGLWFSAFAEI
+164 FGLWFSAYAET

-208 RNFTTKDL
+208 RDFTTKDL
-216 NFLTLKYNSLACQIS
+216 NFKTLKYNSLACQIS
-231 RNKIEKNTFDTLG
+231 RNKIEKNTFDAIG

-265 QFISFPDD
+265 QFISFPEN

-287 DVFEIIRGKCNNI
+287 DVFEIIRGKCNSI
-300 QNLSNSISLSSTN
+300 QNLSNSAYLSSNN

-327 KIIDAVIE
+327 KIINAVNDI
-335 IKECIKILSYCLSK
+335 IECIQILSYCLSK
-349 IKVNKKILEKSN
+349 ISVNKKILEKSI
-361 YENIFSVELINEMV
+361 YQNIFSVELINEMV
-375 MQGIPFRD
+375 LKGMPFRD
-383 AYLKLKNKL
+383 AYLELKSKLK
-392 SEGKIKVPK
+392 SGEIKFPK
-401 KVNYSHIGSI
+401 SVNHSHIGSI
-411 GNLALDKIKLKMK
+411 GDLALDKIVLKMK
-424 ENYLIS
+424 DNY

>member
-1 MKLWDNKN
+1 MKLWDKN
-9 STNQKIIEFTVGN
+9 NSANEKIIEVTVGDDRLN
-22 DRSYDLHL
+22 DLYL
-30 IKYDIKA
+30 IKYDLKA

-46 KSNLLTEIECNK
+46 KTNLLSEIECNRIIN
-58 ILVILK
+58 ILNE
-64 KMLDE
+64 MLIE
-69 ANAGKLKIENEFED
+69 AESGELKIEKEFED
-83 MHSKIEFLLI
+83 MHSKIEYTLI
-93 KKLGDT
+93 SRLGDI

-120 LINELTQIKKEV
+120 LIDELNNIKTEV
-132 KSLFDLLIILAK
+132 KSLFDILINLAK
-144 KNKDA
+144 KNEKI
-149 IMPGY
+149 IMPGF

-164 FGLWFSAFAEI
+164 FGLWFSAYAET

-208 RNFTTKDL
+208 RDFTTKDL
-216 NFLTLKYNSLACQIS
+216 NFKTLKYNSLACQIS
-231 RNKIEKNTFDTLG
+231 RNKIEKNTFDAIG

-255 DICLYSGDEF
+255 DICLYLGDEF
-265 QFISFPDD
+265 QFISFPEN

-287 DVFEIIRGKCNNI
+287 DVFEIIRGKCNSI
-300 QNLSNSISLSSTN
+300 QNLSNSANLSSTN

-327 KIIDAVIE
+327 KIINAVND
-335 IKECIKILSYCLSK
+335 IKECIQILSYCLSK
-349 IKVNKKILEKSN
+349 ISVNKKILEKSN

-375 MQGIPFRD
+375 LKGMPFRD
-383 AYLKLKNKL
+383 AYLELKSKLK
-392 SEGKIKVPK
+392 SGEIKFPK
-401 KVNYSHIGSI
+401 TVNHSHIGSI
-411 GNLALDKIKLKMK
+411 GNLALDKIVLKMK
-424 ENYLIS
+424 DNY

>member
-1 MKLWDNKN
+1 MKLWDKN
-9 STNQKIIEFTVGN
+9 NSANEKIIEFTVGDDRLN
-22 DRSYDLHL
+22 DLYL
-30 IKYDIKA
+30 IKYDLKA

-46 KSNLLTEIECNK
+46 KTNLLSEIECDRIIN
-58 ILVILK
+58 ILNE
-64 KMLDE
+64 MLIE
-69 ANAGKLKIENEFED
+69 AESGELKIEKEFED
-83 MHSKIEFLLI
+83 MHSKIEYTLI
-93 KKLGDT
+93 SRLGDI

-120 LINELTQIKKEV
+120 LIDELNNIKTEV
-132 KSLFDLLIILAK
+132 KSLFDILINLAK
-144 KNKDA
+144 KNEKI
-149 IMPGY
+149 IMPGF

-164 FGLWFSAFAEI
+164 FGLWFSAYAET

-208 RNFTTKDL
+208 RDFTTKDL
-216 NFLTLKYNSLACQIS
+216 NFKTLKYNSLACQIS
-231 RNKIEKNTFDTLG
+231 RNKIEKNTFDAIG

-255 DICLYSGDEF
+255 DICLYLGDEF
-265 QFISFPDD
+265 QFISFPEN

-287 DVFEIIRGKCNNI
+287 DVFEIIRGKCNSI
-300 QNLSNSISLSSTN
+300 QNLSNSANLSSTN

-327 KIIDAVIE
+327 KIINAVND
-335 IKECIKILSYCLSK
+335 IKECIQILSYCLSK
-349 IKVNKKILEKSN
+349 ISVNKKILEKSN

-375 MQGIPFRD
+375 LKGMPFRD
-383 AYLKLKNKL
+383 AYLELKSKLK
-392 SEGKIKVPK
+392 SGEIKFPK
-401 KVNYSHIGSI
+401 TVNHSHIGSI
-411 GNLALDKIKLKMK
+411 GNLALDKIVLKMK
-424 ENYLIS
+424 DNY

>member
-1 MKLWDNKN
+1 MKLWDKN
-9 STNQKIIEFTVGN
+9 NSANEKIIEFTVGDDRLN
-22 DRSYDLHL
+22 DLYL
-30 IKYDIKA
+30 IKYDLKA

-46 KSNLLTEIECNK
+46 KTNLLSEIECDRIIN
-58 ILVILK
+58 ILNE
-64 KMLDE
+64 MLFE
-69 ANAGKLKIENEFED
+69 AESGELKIEKEFED
-83 MHSKIEFLLI
+83 MHSKIEYTLI
-93 KKLGDT
+93 SRLGDI

-120 LINELTQIKKEV
+120 LIDELNNIKTEV
-132 KSLFDLLIILAK
+132 KSLFDLLINLAK
-144 KNKDA
+144 KNEKI

-164 FGLWFSAFAEI
+164 FGLWFSAYAET

-208 RNFTTKDL
+208 RDFTTKDL
-216 NFLTLKYNSLACQIS
+216 NFKTLKYNSLACQIS
-231 RNKIEKNTFDTLG
+231 RNKIEKNTFDAIG

-255 DICLYSGDEF
+255 DICLYLGDEF
-265 QFISFPDD
+265 QFISFPEN

-287 DVFEIIRGKCNNI
+287 DVFEIIRGKCNSI
-300 QNLSNSISLSSTN
+300 QNLSNSANLSSTN

-327 KIIDAVIE
+327 KIINAVND
-335 IKECIKILSYCLSK
+335 IKECIQILSYCLSK
-349 IKVNKKILEKSN
+349 ISVNKKILEKSN

-375 MQGIPFRD
+375 LKGMPFRD
-383 AYLKLKNKL
+383 AYLELKSKL
-392 SEGKIKVPK
+392 STGEIKFPK
-401 KVNYSHIGSI
+401 TVNHSHIGSI
-411 GNLALDKIKLKMK
+411 GNLALDKIILKMK
-424 ENYLIS
+424 DNY

>member
-1 MKLWDNKN
+1 MKLWDKN
-9 STNQKIIEFTVGN
+9 NSGNEKIIEFTIGHDRLN
-22 DRSYDLHL
+22 DMHL
-30 IKYDIKA
+30 IKYDLKA

-46 KSNLLTEIECNK
+46 KSNLLSEIECDRIIN
-58 ILVILK
+58 ILNE
-64 KMLDE
+64 MLIE
-69 ANAGKLKIENEFED
+69 AESGELKIEKEFED
-83 MHSKIEFLLI
+83 MHSKIEYTLI
-93 KKLGDT
+93 SRLGDI

-120 LINELTQIKKEV
+120 LIDELNNIKTEV
-132 KSLFDLLIILAK
+132 KSLFDLLIKLAN
-144 KNKDA
+144 KNKDI

-164 FGLWFSAFAEI
+164 FGLWFSAYAET
-175 LIDDIISLNSTIK
+175 LIDDIISLNSSIE

-208 RNFTTKDL
+208 RDFTTKDL
-216 NFLTLKYNSLACQIS
+216 NFKTLKYNSLACQIS
-231 RNKIEKNTFDTLG
+231 RNKIEKNTFDAIG

-265 QFISFPDD
+265 QFISFPEN

-287 DVFEIIRGKCNNI
+287 DVFEIIRGKCNSI
-300 QNLSNSISLSSTN
+300 QNLSNSVNLSSTN

-327 KIIDAVIE
+327 KIINAVND
-335 IKECIKILSYCLSK
+335 IKECIQILSYCLSK
-349 IKVNKKILEKSN
+349 VSVNKKILEKSN

-375 MQGIPFRD
+375 LKGIPFRD
-383 AYLKLKNKL
+383 AYLELKSKL
-392 SEGKIKVPK
+392 STGEIKFPK
-401 KVNYSHIGSI
+401 TVKHSHIGSI
-411 GNLALDKIKLKMK
+411 GNLALDKIVLKMK
-424 ENYLIS
+424 DNY